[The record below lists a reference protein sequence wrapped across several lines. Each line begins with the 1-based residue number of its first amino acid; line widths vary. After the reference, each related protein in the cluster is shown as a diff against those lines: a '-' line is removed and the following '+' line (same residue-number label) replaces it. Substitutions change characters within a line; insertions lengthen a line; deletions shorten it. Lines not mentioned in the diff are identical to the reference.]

1 MPKQLAVFFV
11 EVDLEALFDIGC
23 HYNPVTLIAAC
34 TSGKAEGS
42 ISEDIHAGEPV

>member
-23 HYNPVTLIAAC
+23 HYNPVTLIVAS
-34 TSGKAEGS
+34 SGEAEGS
-42 ISEDIHAGEPV
+42 ISEDVHAGEPV

>member
-23 HYNPVTLIAAC
+23 HYNPAC
-34 TSGKAEGS
+34 SSGEAEWG
-42 ISEDIHAGEPV
+42 ISKDIHAGETI